1 MNTLIRICAVILIS
15 QLSLIK
21 FLQPGTLRQE
31 MLNERQIQPDT
42 RKLMVEMLQNYP
54 GTTMRINRI
63 LLLGL
68 IQNLAFRDNYINVF
82 WCLQANWGANCS
94 SAVIGMETSTIGWK
108 LPQSLTLNGEVCV
121 EISLRQC
128 ITIRYHVKIH
138 ILGTANCSH
147 ITQEMGS
154 QSCEINSFRSG
165 FQTTLILSGTSDA
178 GIDSS
183 WCKAADVVPD
193 CCTALISDV
202 EKKGQIMAALVT

>member
-1 MNTLIRICAVILIS
+1 
-15 QLSLIK
+15 
-21 FLQPGTLRQE
+21 
-31 MLNERQIQPDT
+31 
-42 RKLMVEMLQNYP
+42 MVE
-54 GTTMRINRI
+54 
-63 LLLGL
+63 
-68 IQNLAFRDNYINVF
+68 
-82 WCLQANWGANCS
+82 
-94 SAVIGMETSTIGWK
+94 K
-108 LPQSLTLNGEVCV
+108 LPQSLTLNGEVCM

-147 ITQEMGS
+147 ITQEMSS

-165 FQTTLILSGTSDA
+165 FQTTLVLSGTSDA

-202 EKKGQIMAALVT
+202 EKRSNHGSVGYILGIVSGSSPFWELSLIDVYLMKTIQHTLVFHWCNN